1 MRRIRN
7 AYCLVFIEFFGPKKF
22 NVFKVLAMHSSYAK
36 IVLVPSLPFGY
47 KGSSTKKETKNVES

>member
-22 NVFKVLAMHSSYAK
+22 NVFKALAVENGSQKTAP
-36 IVLVPSLPFGY
+36 ILPH
-47 KGSSTKKETKNVES
+47 